1 MVGAHPVSQLM
12 WLASANRCA
21 PVTHLDQS
29 ERRTRYRVKAPA
41 LARES
46 RQKVLGTR
54 RRSYEAHCVRAHRL
68 ATSQTLV
75 DSATRRI
82 KPTTVQRA
90 TWASHHSN
98 GSEPDCFQTY
108 PGCLTAIMQTGGR
121 VRRAP

>member
-68 ATSQTLV
+68 ATSQPLV
-75 DSATRRI
+75 DSATR
-82 KPTTVQRA
+82 
-90 TWASHHSN
+90 SN
-98 GSEPDCFQTY
+98 LQPCRGQP
-108 PGCLTAIMQTGGR
+108 GR
-121 VRRAP
+121 VIIQMVLNQTAFRPTQGA